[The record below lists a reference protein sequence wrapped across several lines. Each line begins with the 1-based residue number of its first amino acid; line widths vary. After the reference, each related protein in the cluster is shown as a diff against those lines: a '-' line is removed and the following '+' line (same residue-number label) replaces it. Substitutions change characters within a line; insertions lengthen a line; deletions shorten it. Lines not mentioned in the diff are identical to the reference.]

1 MKKIIKFFN
10 NKRIFILF
18 VIIHIQFSW
27 INSYSQ
33 SSIDSL
39 IEKFLVTEHTIDPQ
53 LKRLNDKDNNY
64 LLNNIMNH
72 GYSAIPILIEFI
84 DTKSEYIVDHG
95 ILSSTIESEYVGIVF
110 IKIIEKIVNTDFK
123 CYSLSVKN
131 DSRKLTY
138 EDIIILK
145 QLYTIWWQ
153 NNKEKLNENNNS
165 YIQNAIVNSNYQWE
179 FCDLNYDL
187 ENGFY

>member
-1 MKKIIKFFN
+1 MKKIINFFN
-10 NKRIFILF
+10 NKSIFILF
-18 VIIHIQFSW
+18 VFIHIQFST

-39 IEKFLVTEHTIDPQ
+39 IEKILVTEHTIDPQ
-53 LKRLNDKDNNY
+53 LKRLNDKDNN
-64 LLNNIMNH
+64 
-72 GYSAIPILIEFI
+72 
-84 DTKSEYIVDHG
+84 
-95 ILSSTIESEYVGIVF
+95 
-110 IKIIEKIVNTDFK
+110 
-123 CYSLSVKN
+123 YSLSVKN

-165 YIQNAIVNSNYQWE
+165 HIQNAIVKSNYQWE